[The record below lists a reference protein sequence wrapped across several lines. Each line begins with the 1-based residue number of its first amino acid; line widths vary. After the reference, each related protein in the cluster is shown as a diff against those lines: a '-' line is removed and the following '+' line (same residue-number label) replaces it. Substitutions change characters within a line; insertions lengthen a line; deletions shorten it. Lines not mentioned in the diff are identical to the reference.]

1 VKAKPA
7 HEPGRFISRD
17 ISRGEAVAT
26 DLDILITRRHDRR
39 VLEEGERPPEEAWAE
54 SERRQE
60 ARRHEENRAAWC
72 CEYHQEQA
80 ERHRSVERHQD
91 RYYHEPQLRG
101 G

>member
-17 ISRGEAVAT
+17 ISRGEAVET

-80 ERHRSVERHQD
+80 ERHRAVERHQD
-91 RYYHEPQLRG
+91 RCYHEPQLRG